1 MKILIY
7 SVLFPNSVQNTYG
20 MFVSERV
27 RFLKNHCEIKVV
39 APVPFFPNISIFK
52 KWTKYSLIPKFEV
65 IDGVEVYHP
74 RFLLFPK
81 NIFRKYLGFL
91 LYLTTRTLIKTIKK
105 DYNFDL
111 IHAHF
116 AVPSGIAASHLSKY
130 VNVPFIITEH
140 FSKLHED
147 LSINSNIKKKL
158 IKVYNKNSLIIA
170 VSEKIKS
177 DLVNVGIKK
186 ERIRIIPNGVDC
198 NKFPISFPSKKMNPI
213 RLLSIG
219 GLIESKGFIYLIKAV
234 KMLNENNINV
244 VLTIIGEGK
253 QRSDLENLIKK
264 LKLDEKVILKGNILH
279 SQLKDYFNKTHIF
292 VLPSLF
298 ESFSV
303 VTIEA
308 LSCGI
313 PVIVTKCG
321 GPEYFVTDEVGLII
335 KKENENILADNIE
348 KMINSY
354 KYYNK
359 NKIRQYCKNNFDYK
373 IISPKIIST
382 YEQILSNSSLK
393 LEVN

>member
-1 MKILIY
+1 MKILIF

-91 LYLTTRTLIKTIKK
+91 MYLGTRSLIKKIKQ
-105 DYNFDL
+105 DFSFNI

-116 AVPSGIAASHLSKY
+116 AVPSGVAVLNLSRDF
-130 VNVPFIITEH
+130 NVPYIITEH

-147 LSINSNIKKKL
+147 FTVNSTIKKIL
-158 IKVYNKNSLIIA
+158 INTYNKSSLIIA
-170 VSEKIKS
+170 VSKKIED
-177 DLVNVGIKK
+177 DLIEAGIKK
-186 ERIRIIPNGVDC
+186 EKIKIISNGVDC
-198 NKFPISFPSKKMNPI
+198 NRFPLASPEKDMNPV

-219 GLIESKGFIYLIKAV
+219 GLIERKGFIFLIKAIKILKDSELIV
-234 KMLNENNINV
+234 NLV
-244 VLTIIGEGK
+244 IIGEGK
-253 QRSDLENLIKK
+253 HRNELESLINQLDLNE
-264 LKLDEKVILKGNILH
+264 EVILEGNVPH
-279 SQLKDYFNKTHIF
+279 SNLKKYFQKTHIF

-313 PVIVTKCG
+313 PVVVTKCG
-321 GPEYFVTDEVGLII
+321 GPEYFVTEDNGLVIQ
-335 KKENENILADNIE
+335 KGDENILANNIE
-348 KMINSY
+348 ILINDY
-354 KYYNK
+354 QKYDHQ
-359 NKIRQYCKNNFDYK
+359 KIRNDCQIKFDIKK
-373 IISPKIIST
+373 IANEIFLAYLDII
-382 YEQILSNSSLK
+382 K
-393 LEVN
+393 